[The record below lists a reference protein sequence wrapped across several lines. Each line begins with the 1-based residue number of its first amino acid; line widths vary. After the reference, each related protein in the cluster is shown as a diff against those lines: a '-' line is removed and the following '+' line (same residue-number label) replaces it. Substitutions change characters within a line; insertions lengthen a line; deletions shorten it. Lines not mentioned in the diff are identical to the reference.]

1 MDKIKNDREL
11 QITREKLAR
20 VWRSLAEVYA
30 QVSDPEQRAQWEE
43 SLNMTV
49 RRLEREIEEYLARQ
63 SQEAPVETVSN
74 LEPEAVPA

>member
-1 MDKIKNDREL
+1 MGKIENDREL

-30 QVSDPEQRAQWEE
+30 QVSDPERREQWEE
-43 SLNMTV
+43 SLKMTI
-49 RRLEREIEEYLARQ
+49 RRLEGEIEEYLARQ
-63 SQEAPVETVSN
+63 PQEAPVKTASV